1 MKVFRNNGVKTY
13 YMSNLL
19 NKLSSPAIGTA
30 CLSIAGLSMNSSVV
44 EAQSRDPKK
53 PNIVFILADDL
64 GYAEIGCN
72 GSDRYKTP
80 NIDKLAS
87 QGIRFTNAYANPLSG
102 PSRAVL
108 LTGRYN
114 FRTGAT
120 NQDATG
126 LLKPEVET
134 FIPSYLKQG
143 GYVST
148 SIGKWG
154 QLPLDPSDF
163 GFEDYLRF
171 YGSGIYWSS
180 PEKIQKYR
188 MNGNNLVLNENEY
201 MPDLMHK
208 RMVEFLAA
216 NKDKPFFAYYPLS
229 HVHGEIKPTP
239 DSKSDSK
246 DIYADNIAY
255 MDKLVGQLRT
265 ELDRLNL
272 SDNTILIFFS
282 DNGTAGGHADQAT
295 IGGRRLSGQKGTMLE
310 GGSLEPLIIYWPGVT
325 PKGKVCN
332 DLISSTDFL
341 PTFAEIAGIELP
353 KDKVLDGQ
361 SFNAQLHGKKGNPR
375 TSLFVQL
382 ANNYWV
388 RSANWKLNQ
397 SGELF
402 DMTKAPFEEILVP
415 ADTQNP
421 DAIAAR
427 KSLQAELDRLNP
439 KGGFIDNGDGTGRHA
454 NKAKNK
460 AKKETKDK
468 SEKKNKKSKQVTET
482 EPDDDW
488 W

>member
-1 MKVFRNNGVKTY
+1 MRNNEFLRAAGIVAAG
-13 YMSNLL
+13 MLGL
-19 NKLSSPAIGTA
+19 NSPV
-30 CLSIAGLSMNSSVV
+30 N
-44 EAQSRDPKK
+44 AQSKDPKK

-72 GSDRYKTP
+72 GADHYKTP

-87 QGIRFTNAYANPLSG
+87 DGMRFTHAYANPLSG

-120 NQDATG
+120 NQDACSEVFQPTERM
-126 LLKPEVET
+126 LPAYLKPA
-134 FIPSYLKQG
+134 

-171 YGSGIYWSS
+171 FGSGIYWTE
-180 PEKIQKYR
+180 PGKKQNYR
-188 MNGNNLVLNENEY
+188 VNGADLVLKENEY

-208 RMVEFLAA
+208 QLVDFMTK
-216 NKDKPFFAYYPLS
+216 NKEKPFFAYYPLS
-229 HVHGEIKPTP
+229 HVHGDITRTP
-239 DSKSDSK
+239 DSKNDK
-246 DIYADNIAY
+246 DYYNDNIAY

-265 ELDRLNL
+265 ELDRLKL
-272 SDNTILIFFS
+272 SDNTIVIFFS
-282 DNGTAGGHADQAT
+282 DNGSAGPRADAAT
-295 IGGRRLSGQKGTMLE
+295 IGGRRLIGQKGKMEE
-310 GGSLEPLIIYWPGVT
+310 GGSLEPLIVYWPGVT

-341 PTFAEIAGIELP
+341 QTFAEIAGAKLP
-353 KDKVLDGQ
+353 GDVILDGQ
-361 SFNAQLHGKKGNPR
+361 SFNAQLHGQKGNPR

-388 RSANWKLNQ
+388 RNLGWKLNQ

-402 DMTKAPFEEILVP
+402 DMSKAPFEEIAVA
-415 ADTQNP
+415 ADTKNP
-421 DAIAAR
+421 AAIAAR
-427 KSLQAELDRLNP
+427 TSLQAELDRLNP
-439 KGGFIDNGDGTGRHA
+439 KAGYIDQGDGTGRHA
-454 NKAKNK
+454 NKEKNK
-460 AKKETKDK
+460 AKKEA
-468 SEKKNKKSKQVTET
+468 KKKQAE
-482 EPDDDW
+482 
-488 W
+488 